1 MTATALEI
9 PALATHLIAATR
21 EVFEKMVR
29 TSLVTGEPIE
39 GDALRPAS
47 NVVGAV
53 SFTGSRNGIVAF
65 YATFDSARRIASS
78 LLNTPVDGREQIGDA
93 VGELTNMIA
102 GTFRNHM
109 MTDGSIWAI
118 SIPAVTIGSDFY
130 TKYVSDVRRVLCPF
144 RAWEDE
150 MFVEVILV
158 RDSRR

>member
-1 MTATALEI
+1 MTASGIAV

-29 TSLVTGEPIE
+29 TPLVTGEPIE

-53 SFTGSRNGIVAF
+53 SFAGSQCGIVAF
-65 YATFDSARRIASS
+65 YATFGSAQRIASS
-78 LLNTPVDGREQIGDA
+78 LLSTPVDGREQIADA
-93 VGELTNMIA
+93 VAELTNMIA
-102 GTFRNHM
+102 GTFRNRM
-109 MTDGSIWAI
+109 LTDGSVWAI

-144 RAWEDE
+144 RAWDDE
-150 MFVEVILV
+150 MFVEVILM
-158 RDSRR
+158 RKP